1 MNQQRTSNEPA
12 IKHGKKS
19 KGKQANESPDC
30 LLSAAITIAVVAR
43 PEPLDYFLTRRQVG
57 NWTAVRGL
65 IQTCHVHVDGVLCK
79 HYQRTLTADS
89 IVTVDGRIITD
100 SEDAGTLICHKML
113 GLACSHAPQDAP
125 LIYDAVPEA
134 WRHENLQ
141 TVGRLDRDTTGLL
154 LFTIDGTWAQR
165 IVSPKRVRW
174 KRYRVAY
181 SGTLVA
187 DAEQQVTK
195 GLLLADEAT
204 PCLAARLSR
213 NDAAEMSLSVATLEL
228 CEGRHHQVKR
238 MIQALGGKVE
248 RLHRDRIG
256 GLELPADL
264 RPGEFR
270 PLSVNEREA
279 LLRCE

>member
-1 MNQQRTSNEPA
+1 MT
-12 IKHGKKS
+12 
-19 KGKQANESPDC
+19 
-30 LLSAAITIAVVAR
+30 R

-57 NWTAVRGL
+57 NWTAVRRL

-79 HYQRTLTADS
+79 HYHRTLTADS
-89 IVTVDGRIITD
+89 VVMVDGHLIND
-100 SEDAGTLICHKML
+100 SEDAGTLICHKSV

-125 LIYDAVPEA
+125 LIYGVVPEA

-154 LFTIDGTWAQR
+154 LFTIDGIWAQR
-165 IVSPKRVRW
+165 IVSPKRARW
-174 KRYRVAY
+174 KRYRIAY

-187 DAEQQVTK
+187 DAEQQVMSGLRLTGEETSCLSARFMRNNSDEK
-195 GLLLADEAT
+195 GI
-204 PCLAARLSR
+204 RL
-213 NDAAEMSLSVATLEL
+213 ATLEL

-264 RPGEFR
+264 RPGEMR
-270 PLSVNEREA
+270 PLSIHEREA
-279 LLRCE
+279 LLRGE